1 MTRGVFFSMVCLK
14 TYSALARYVAEIT
27 IAIVIMLENNITRIL
42 TLKE

>member
-1 MTRGVFFSMVCLK
+1 MNGGVFFSMVRLK

-27 IAIVIMLENNITRIL
+27 IAIVIILENITRIL